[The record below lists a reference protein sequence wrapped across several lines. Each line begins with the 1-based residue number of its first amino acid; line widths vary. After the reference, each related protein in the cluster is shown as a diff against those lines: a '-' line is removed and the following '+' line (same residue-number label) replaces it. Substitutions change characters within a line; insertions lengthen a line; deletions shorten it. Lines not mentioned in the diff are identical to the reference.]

1 MVMKDTKKGLK
12 IIAGLVVYVFTT
24 IVFVGAVGF
33 WWAADNFKKPGPL
46 MENKIILIERGQG
59 VSAIAQTLYK
69 SGALS
74 NPYVFIMGA
83 RVMDAQSSLK
93 AGEYEITAH
102 MSPRAIMEKME
113 NGEVFARRV
122 TVPEG
127 RTSFEIVQILKDR
140 EDLSGD
146 IANIP
151 AEGSLSPGT
160 YDYQQGEPRERLI
173 GRMQQSMTDTLNA
186 AWAARAQDLPL
197 KTKEEALV
205 LASIIEKETGK
216 PEERKRIAAVFINRL
231 RQGIPLQ
238 TDPTVIYAINKGENK
253 NDGQG
258 PLGRRLLSKDMQID
272 SPYNTYKNAGLPP
285 TPIANPGKES
295 VEAALQPEQND
306 FIYFVADGTGG
317 HVFAKTLSE
326 HNKNAAEWR
335 KIRAQEKQN

>member
-1 MVMKDTKKGLK
+1 MIVKDTKKGLK
-12 IIAGLVVYVFTT
+12 IIAGLLVYVFTT
-24 IVFVGAVGF
+24 IIFVGAVGF
-33 WWAADNFKKPGPL
+33 WWAADNFQKPGPL
-46 MENKIILIERGQG
+46 SETKVVLIERGQG
-59 VSAIAQTLYK
+59 VSAIASTLYK

-74 NPYVFIMGA
+74 NPYVFVMGT
-83 RVMDAQSSLK
+83 RVMNTQSTLK

-102 MSPRAIMEKME
+102 MSPREIMQKME
-113 NGEVFARRV
+113 RGEVFARRV

-127 RTSFEIVQILKDR
+127 RTSFEIVQILKER
-140 EDLSGD
+140 EDLSGE
-146 IANIP
+146 IASTP

-160 YDYQQGEPRERLI
+160 YDYQQGEPRERMI
-173 GRMQQSMTDTLNA
+173 GRMQQSMTDTLNTLWETRTA
-186 AWAARAQDLPL
+186 DLPL
-197 KTKEEALV
+197 QTKEEALV

-216 PEERKRIAAVFINRL
+216 PEERKRIAGVFINRL

-238 TDPTVIYAINKGENK
+238 TDPTVIYAINKGEHK

-258 PLGRRLLSKDMQID
+258 PLGRRLLSKDLEID

-295 VEAALQPEQND
+295 IEAALQPEQND

-317 HVFAKTLSE
+317 HVFAKTLAE

-335 KIRAQEKQN
+335 KIRKENAN